1 MCENSFKIHSITVV
15 LSILKVKILSVQ
27 KRHIRVKLT
36 IFMAN
41 PLFERLTLITG
52 PDAAGALEGS
62 RVIVVG
68 IGGVGS
74 WAAEALVRSGVG
86 SVSIVD
92 SDRVCASNTNRQIQA
107 SGANM
112 GRLKTEAL
120 EERLRDINPSCE
132 VTSFPRFFTK
142 ETADSFGIQGVG
154 GADYVIDAIDTL
166 QSKLDLIEVTLA
178 AGKKLFSSM
187 GMGKKLDPTL
197 IRTADIWKTSGCPL
211 ARLVR
216 NGLRKRGCFGHFT
229 AVYSPELLPTRGAG
243 GDDAPTE
250 EDAAFGG
257 ARKAVFGSAVTVT
270 AAAGMVLASL
280 VLRDVYA
287 RFNQ

>member
-1 MCENSFKIHSITVV
+1 
-15 LSILKVKILSVQ
+15 
-27 KRHIRVKLT
+27 
-36 IFMAN
+36 MAN
-41 PLFERLTLITG
+41 PLFRRLTLITG
-52 PDAAGALEGS
+52 EGAARALEES

-74 WAAEALVRSGVG
+74 WAVEALVRSGVG
-86 SVSIVD
+86 SVSLVD
-92 SDRVCASNTNRQIQA
+92 SDRVCVSNTNRQIQA
-107 SGANM
+107 TSAHI

-120 EERLRDINPSCE
+120 EERLRDINPGCR

-142 ETADSFGIQGVG
+142 ETADSFDIQG
-154 GADYVIDAIDTL
+154 ADFIIDAIDTL

-197 IRTADIWKTSGCPL
+197 IRTADIWKTDGCPL

-216 NGLRKRGCFGHFT
+216 NGLRKRNCHGHFT
-229 AVYSPELLPTRGAG
+229 AVYSKERLPMMEAG
-243 GDDAPTE
+243 EAPAE
-250 EDAAFGG
+250 EGVAFGG
-257 ARKAVFGSAVTVT
+257 MGKTVFGSAVTVT

-280 VLRDVYA
+280 VIRDVYA
-287 RFNQ
+287 RFNP

>member
-1 MCENSFKIHSITVV
+1 
-15 LSILKVKILSVQ
+15 
-27 KRHIRVKLT
+27 
-36 IFMAN
+36 MAN
-41 PLFERLTLITG
+41 PLFRRLTLITG
-52 PDAAGALEGS
+52 EGAARALEES

-74 WAAEALVRSGVG
+74 WVAEALVRSGVG
-86 SVSIVD
+86 SVTLVD
-92 SDRVCASNTNRQIQA
+92 SDRVCVSNTNRQIQA
-107 SGANM
+107 SSVNI

-120 EERLRDINPSCE
+120 EERLRDINPGCR
-132 VTSFPRFFTK
+132 VTSFPSFFTK
-142 ETADSFGIQGVG
+142 ETADSFGIQG
-154 GADYVIDAIDTL
+154 ADFVIDAIDTL

-197 IRTADIWKTSGCPL
+197 IRTADIWKTDGCPL

-216 NGLRKRGCFGHFT
+216 NGLRKRKCFGHFT
-229 AVYSPELLPTRGAG
+229 AVYSKERLPMREAG
-243 GDDAPTE
+243 DGDAPAE
-250 EDAAFGG
+250 EVSAEGVAAFGG
-257 ARKAVFGSAVTVT
+257 IRKTVFGSAVTVT

-287 RFNQ
+287 RFAHE

>member
-1 MCENSFKIHSITVV
+1 MITVY
-15 LSILKVKILSVQ
+15 LSTLKVKILSVQ
-27 KRHIRVKLT
+27 KRFIRVKLF

-41 PLFERLTLITG
+41 PLFGRLTLITG
-52 PDAAGALEGS
+52 PGAAGALEAS

-107 SGANM
+107 TNANI
-112 GRLKTEAL
+112 GRLKTEVL
-120 EERLRDINPSCE
+120 EERLRDINPSCR

-142 ETADSFGIQGVG
+142 ETADSFGIHE
-154 GADYVIDAIDTL
+154 ADFIIDAIDTL
-166 QSKLDLIEVTLA
+166 QSKLDLIEVSLA

-216 NGLRKRGCFGHFT
+216 NGLRKRKCFGHFT
-229 AVYSPELLPTRGAG
+229 AVYSPELLPVREAG
-243 GDDAPTE
+243 DTSAE
-250 EDAAFGG
+250 EAAAASS

-287 RFNQ
+287 RYSP